1 MKILKIHIEIAESDN
16 ADSVYDLMESLIN
29 KTNDKIFCV
38 NSVLVDEII
47 LFEKE
52 KGFVNK
58 LDL

>member
-1 MKILKIHIEIAESDN
+1 MKILKINIEITESDN
-16 ADSVYDLMESLIN
+16 ADSVYDLMKSLIN

-38 NSVLVDEII
+38 NSILVDERI

>member
-1 MKILKIHIEIAESDN
+1 MKILKINIEIAESDN

-38 NSVLVDEII
+38 NSILVDERI

-58 LDL
+58 LYL

>member
-1 MKILKIHIEIAESDN
+1 MKILKINIEIAESDN

-38 NSVLVDEII
+38 NSILVDERI